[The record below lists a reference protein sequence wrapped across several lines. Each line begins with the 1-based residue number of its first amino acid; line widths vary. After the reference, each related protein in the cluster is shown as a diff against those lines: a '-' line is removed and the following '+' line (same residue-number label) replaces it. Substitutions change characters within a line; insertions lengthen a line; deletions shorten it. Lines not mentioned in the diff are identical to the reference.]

1 MKMRNKIWFIGSF
14 KWTQSIPFHGVD
26 GIGTRAEM
34 RPDGV
39 AFYANLFCHVMMSMS
54 NATSWQDCYFRHLST
69 VDSCVLLERCWVL
82 LRSFG
87 PPFQLSP
94 GQISKWSV
102 TSWNLILVWISCK
115 LQHYVSYKSYV
126 TSLKL
131 EIALRPKPFPSM
143 SSICVFQALRVY
155 QERDFLYSQ
164 FKSITL
170 ASILIV
176 FLKLQ

>member
-1 MKMRNKIWFIGSF
+1 MKTTCLRLGYSTLLQDDEGDPGNHLKWRMARNDYALSQFDHWGFCILQINWPMEKEDENENRIWFRGSF

-26 GIGTRAEM
+26 GISTRAEM

-54 NATSWQDCYFRHLST
+54 NATSWQDCYCGHLST
-69 VDSCVLLERCWVL
+69 VDSCVLLEHCWVL

-102 TSWNLILVWISCK
+102 WLWNLILVWISC
-115 LQHYVSYKSYV
+115 LQV
-126 TSLKL
+126 TTL
-131 EIALRPKPFPSM
+131 
-143 SSICVFQALRVY
+143 CV
-155 QERDFLYSQ
+155 
-164 FKSITL
+164 
-170 ASILIV
+170 
-176 FLKLQ
+176 